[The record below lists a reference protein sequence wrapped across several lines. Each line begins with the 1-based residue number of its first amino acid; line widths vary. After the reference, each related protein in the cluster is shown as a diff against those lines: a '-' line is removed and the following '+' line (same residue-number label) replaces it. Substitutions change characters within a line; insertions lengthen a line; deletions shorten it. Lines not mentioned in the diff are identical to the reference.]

1 MNDTQG
7 IYKTI
12 IESLETGRETALVTL
27 IETNGSTPNDVG
39 NSSHNSK
46 SSCSTS
52 SCIMQG

>member
-12 IESLETGRETALVTL
+12 IESLETCRETALVTM

-46 SSCSTS
+46 SSCCAS
-52 SCIMQG
+52 SSIIQG